1 MTPLD
6 EAQIYDLLR
15 TALIELFEIEPERI
29 SMDANLYEDLEID
42 SIDAIDLID
51 HVKRKTGYRLVAEDF
66 RSVRTIGDVVA
77 ALLRKQQQGNC
88 CDVLC
93 VLPSGYLRSPT
104 LGCGTT
110 AAARGRWPL
119 SWPPLGCSGRLSPI
133 APLCALAP

>member
-51 HVKRKTGYRLVAEDF
+51 YVKRKTGYRLVAEDF

-77 ALLRKQQQGNC
+77 ALLRKQQQGN
-88 CDVLC
+88 
-93 VLPSGYLRSPT
+93 
-104 LGCGTT
+104 
-110 AAARGRWPL
+110 
-119 SWPPLGCSGRLSPI
+119 
-133 APLCALAP
+133 